1 MGIGL
6 QDIKSKINIVKEEMA
21 QGTPKNIQKRI
32 LYEPKTVKSKSG
44 IKGSGS
50 GGTINKNNGGGNEG
64 NNPPAP
70 PDPDVPRPP
79 TFGEWIFPPI
89 GLWNMMFGKHD
100 LQTGLPGAENPAY
113 TQWKDQYL
121 PTGGGNGG
129 TKTSDPF
136 SGALE
141 SMGTGLKLAGMAIPL
156 MIGVMLLSQVKGLF
170 K

>member
-1 MGIGL
+1 MSALDVIKKNPSLSRTFNPAHRQAEGFIQVGIEP
-6 QDIKSKINIVKEEMA
+6 SKGKM
-21 QGTPKNIQKRI
+21 T
-32 LYEPKTVKSKSG
+32 G

-50 GGTINKNNGGGNEG
+50 GGTINKNNGGGNG
-64 NNPPAP
+64 KNNTPAP
-70 PDPDVPRPP
+70 PDPDVARPP
-79 TFGEWIFPPI
+79 SLGEWIFPPV